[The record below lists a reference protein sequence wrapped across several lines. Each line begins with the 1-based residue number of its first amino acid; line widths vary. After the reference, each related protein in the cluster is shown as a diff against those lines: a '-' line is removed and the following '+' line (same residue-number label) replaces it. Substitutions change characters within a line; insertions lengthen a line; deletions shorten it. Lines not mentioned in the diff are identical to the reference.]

1 MKYNFFK
8 LLAFSFIIV
17 LISCDKDAV
26 NINSDLKG
34 AQNFS
39 VNRQEYPVTLFSK
52 ATGSVQTNEMPTTYL
67 GAFKDNTFETTT
79 TANVIT
85 EIIPTTF
92 SPDFGPNP
100 SIESVILTIPYFS
113 EVLSTDENGEST
125 YELQSLLG
133 NPDAKYKLSIY
144 KSDYLLRDLDP
155 ATNFEEPQAYYSDF
169 YDTNIASQIS
179 GYTKLYEIENFKP
192 SNEEIDIVT
201 VDADGET
208 LTTRFPPGIRID
220 LLKNSI
226 NDTSASNTAFW
237 NDLLGIEIDPTTGE
251 NTQNTKEYLSSSN
264 NFKEFFRGLIFQ
276 VEITNPINPGNIIA
290 IDIANTSGAGI
301 TLDYTNSDEDV
312 PDFIEDPRNPSEYR
326 FIFSGIT
333 LNTLNNSPEIS
344 ISGGNETDGDDHL
357 KIRGFNGAFTVV
369 DLFGT
374 EDLNNNDIPD
384 TLEEFKSNKDKWLI
398 NEASVTFKL
407 NENFLEGDEPKRVML
422 YNLKN
427 KQPIVDYF
435 FDLTSNSNPDQSRV
449 FVSEPLEENTYKI
462 RVTEYLNNIINRD
475 SLNFKLGLFVSN
487 NVNNVS
493 FTKLKNP
500 ITIGTGSN
508 QTVVDE
514 IPLTSV
520 SSGKGTIINGS
531 TNNIQVE
538 DKVKFEVYYT
548 EEN

>member
-1 MKYNFFK
+1 MKNNLFK
-8 LLAFSFIIV
+8 LLTFSFIIV
-17 LISCDKDAV
+17 LLSCDKDAI

-52 ATGSVQTNEMPTTYL
+52 ATGPVQTNEMPTTYL

-100 SIESVILTIPYFS
+100 SINSVILTIPYFS
-113 EVLSTDENGEST
+113 ELLSTDENGEST
-125 YELQSLLG
+125 YELQSILG
-133 NPDAKYKLSIY
+133 NPEAKYKLSIY

-169 YDTNIASQIS
+169 YETNIVSQIN
-179 GYTKLYEIENFKP
+179 GYTKLYEIPDFKP
-192 SNEEIDIVT
+192 SNEEIDVVT
-201 VDADGET
+201 TNADGESV
-208 LTTRFPPGIRID
+208 TTRFAPGIRID
-220 LLKNSI
+220 LLNNS
-226 NDTSASNTAFW
+226 NDDTLASNNSFW
-237 NDLLGIEIDPTTGE
+237 NDLLGIEIDPATGE
-251 NTQNTKEYLSSSN
+251 SIQSPREYLTNSN
-264 NFKEFFRGLIFQ
+264 NFREYFRGLIFQ
-276 VEITNPINPGNIIA
+276 VEITNPLNPGNIIA
-290 IDIANTSGAGI
+290 IDITNSVAAGI
-301 TLDYTNSDEDV
+301 AIDYTNSDED
-312 PDFIEDPRNPSEYR
+312 DDSIGSLIDLTEYK
-326 FIFSGIT
+326 FLFSGIT
-333 LNTLNNSPEIS
+333 LNSLGNSPDITAPN
-344 ISGGNETDGDDHL
+344 GNEIIGDDHL
-357 KIRGFNGAFTVV
+357 NLRGFNGAFTVV

-374 EDLNNNDIPD
+374 EDLNSNNIPD
-384 TLEEFKSNKDKWLI
+384 ALEEFKSNKGKWLI
-398 NEASVTFKL
+398 NEANITLKL
-407 NENFLEGDEPKRVML
+407 NEDFLEGDEPQRVLL

-435 FDLTSNSNPDQSRV
+435 FDLTNDSDPSQSRI
-449 FVSEPLEENTYKI
+449 FASEPLEDNTYKI
-462 RVTEYLNNIINRD
+462 RITEYLNNIIIRD

-493 FTKLKNP
+493 FTKLKSP
-500 ITIGTGSN
+500 IIIGSGAN
-508 QTVVDE
+508 ETVIDKV
-514 IPLTSV
+514 PLTSV
-520 SSGKGTIINGS
+520 SSGQGTILNGA

>member
-52 ATGSVQTNEMPTTYL
+52 ATGPVQTNEMPTTYL

-125 YELQSLLG
+125 YKLQSLLG

-220 LLKNSI
+220 LLNNSI
-226 NDTSASNTAFW
+226 NDTSGSNMAFW

-276 VEITNPINPGNIIA
+276 VEITNPINPGNLIA

-312 PDFIEDPRNPSEYR
+312 VDFIEDPRNPSEYR